1 MKFLKGIL
9 FTFSLVLLVGCS
21 TSVSSASP
29 GEIVLVNLDQIDEKV
44 KNQDSFIVYYVQSD
58 CGYCHDFDEILS
70 EYIPEHPVKIFKV
83 LLDQE
88 ENATPADNL
97 ARVRNYFPTFHV
109 TPSVYYVEK
118 GIFKSDLNPESVQ
131 ITKDM
136 LEAWV
141 KNNHLENL

>member
-1 MKFLKGIL
+1 MKFLKGKL

-29 GEIVLVNLDQIDEKV
+29 GEIILVNLDQIDEKV
-44 KNQDSFIVYYVQSD
+44 KNQDSFIVYYAQSD

>member
-9 FTFSLVLLVGCS
+9 FTFSLVLLAGCS

-44 KNQDSFIVYYVQSD
+44 KNQDSFIVYYAQSD

>member
-29 GEIVLVNLDQIDEKV
+29 GEIILVNLDQIDEKV
-44 KNQDSFIVYYVQSD
+44 KNQDSFIVYYAQSD

-118 GIFKSDLNPESVQ
+118 GFFKSDLNPESVQ

>member
-1 MKFLKGIL
+1 MKCLKGIL

-29 GEIVLVNLDQIDEKV
+29 GEIILVNLDQIDEKV
-44 KNQDSFIVYYVQSD
+44 KNQDSFIVYYAQSD

>member
-29 GEIVLVNLDQIDEKV
+29 GEIILVNLDQIDEKV
-44 KNQDSFIVYYVQSD
+44 KNQDSFIVYYAQSD
-58 CGYCHDFDEILS
+58 CGYCHDFDESLS

>member
-29 GEIVLVNLDQIDEKV
+29 GEIILVNLDQIDEKV
-44 KNQDSFIVYYVQSD
+44 KNQDSFIVYYAQSD

-88 ENATPADNL
+88 KNATPADNL

>member
-44 KNQDSFIVYYVQSD
+44 KNQDSFIVHYAQSD

>member
-21 TSVSSASP
+21 TSVSFASP

-44 KNQDSFIVYYVQSD
+44 KNQDSFIVYYAQSD

>member
-29 GEIVLVNLDQIDEKV
+29 GKIILVNLDQIDEKV
-44 KNQDSFIVYYVQSD
+44 KNQDSFIVYYAQSD

>member
-9 FTFSLVLLVGCS
+9 FTFSLVLLVRCS

-29 GEIVLVNLDQIDEKV
+29 GEIILVNLDQIDEKV
-44 KNQDSFIVYYVQSD
+44 KNQDSFIVYYAQSD

>member
-9 FTFSLVLLVGCS
+9 STFSLVLLVGCS
-21 TSVSSASP
+21 TSVSSTSP

-44 KNQDSFIVYYVQSD
+44 KNQDSFIVYYAQSD

-70 EYIPEHPVKIFKV
+70 EYIPEHLVKIFKV

>member
-1 MKFLKGIL
+1 MKFLKEIL

-29 GEIVLVNLDQIDEKV
+29 GEIILVNLDQIDEKV
-44 KNQDSFIVYYVQSD
+44 KNQDSFIVYYAQSD

>member
-29 GEIVLVNLDQIDEKV
+29 CEIVLVNLDQIDENV
-44 KNQDSFIVYYVQSD
+44 KNQDSFIVYYAQSD

>member
-29 GEIVLVNLDQIDEKV
+29 GEIILVNLDQIYEKV
-44 KNQDSFIVYYVQSD
+44 KNQDSFIVYYAQSD

>member
-44 KNQDSFIVYYVQSD
+44 KNQDSFIVYYAQSD

-88 ENATPADNL
+88 ENATPTDNL

>member
-1 MKFLKGIL
+1 MKSFKDIIL
-9 FTFSLVLLVGCS
+9 ILSLILLVGCS

-44 KNQDSFIVYYVQSD
+44 KNQDSFIVYYAQSD

>member
-1 MKFLKGIL
+1 MKSFKGIIL
-9 FTFSLVLLVGCS
+9 ILSLILLVGCS
-21 TSVSSASP
+21 ANSSPASP
-29 GEIVLVNLDQIDEKV
+29 SEIQTINLDQVDEKIA
-44 KNQDSFIVYYVQSD
+44 NQDSFIVYYAQSD
-58 CGYCHDFDEILS
+58 CGYSHDFDEILS
-70 EYIPEHPVKIFKV
+70 EFVPNHPITIYKV

-118 GIFKSDLNPESVQ
+118 GIFKSDLNPESVE

>member
-1 MKFLKGIL
+1 MKGLKGIL
-9 FTFSLVLLVGCS
+9 FTVSLVLLVGCS

-44 KNQDSFIVYYVQSD
+44 KNQDSFIVYYAQSD

>member
-29 GEIVLVNLDQIDEKV
+29 GEIILVNLDQIDEKV
-44 KNQDSFIVYYVQSD
+44 KNQDSFIVYYAQSD

-109 TPSVYYVEK
+109 TPSVYYVEN

>member
-44 KNQDSFIVYYVQSD
+44 KNQDSFIVYYAQSD

-88 ENATPADNL
+88 KNATPADNL

>member
-29 GEIVLVNLDQIDEKV
+29 GEIVLVNLDQIDENV
-44 KNQDSFIVYYVQSD
+44 KNQDSFIVYYAQSD

>member
-29 GEIVLVNLDQIDEKV
+29 GEIILVNLDQIDEKV
-44 KNQDSFIVYYVQSD
+44 KNQDSFIVYYAQSD

-97 ARVRNYFPTFHV
+97 ARVRNYFPTFRV